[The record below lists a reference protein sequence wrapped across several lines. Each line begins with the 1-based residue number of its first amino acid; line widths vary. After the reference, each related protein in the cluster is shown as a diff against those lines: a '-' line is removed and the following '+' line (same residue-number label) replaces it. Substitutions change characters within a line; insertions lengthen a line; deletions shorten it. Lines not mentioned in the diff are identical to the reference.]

1 MKIVKRTNEATW
13 FPKIGKKHSNKTTN
27 HAITKEEVKNE
38 EKYIGM
44 PLEHERYIGEQ
55 NG

>member
-13 FPKIGKKHSNKTTN
+13 FPKIGKNHSNKTTN
-27 HAITKEEVKNE
+27 HAITKEEMKKE

-44 PLEHERYIGEQ
+44 PLEHEPYIGEQ
-55 NG
+55 RG

>member
-1 MKIVKRTNEATW
+1 MKIVKTTDAATW

-27 HAITKEEVKNE
+27 HAITKEEMIKE
-38 EKYIGM
+38 ERYIGM
-44 PLEHERYIGEQ
+44 PLEHDRYIGEQ